1 MAKDLDLLAA
11 VRALHVAHVL
21 DHAQNRHVHLLGHV
35 DGLGDDHAHQVLRAG
50 NDNDAVHGQRL
61 EHGERHIAGA
71 RRHIDQQVVER
82 TPAGLAP
89 ELADGAGDHGAAPQ
103 NRVGLVGKQQVAG
116 HHLDAV
122 GGDLGQKQVAQAHG
136 AATAHAEHLGDG
148 RAGNVGVQNAH
159 LVPGA
164 RQLNCQRAR
173 DQRLAHAALA
183 GQNGDDV
190 LHLGQIVLIELLRS
204 GLPAR
209 CLCVLATHGCPLCA
223 QRLRVRTIAWGWT
236 IARIRVLS
244 RVWTRPAGMRPLR
257 ARAVRLGRIIR
268 NPLYPWGRM
277 YACDLGSGGNAL
289 AHFTSR
295 GIVNKS

>member
-1 MAKDLDLLAA
+1 M
-11 VRALHVAHVL
+11 
-21 DHAQNRHVHLLGHV
+21 
-35 DGLGDDHAHQVLRAG
+35 
-50 NDNDAVHGQRL
+50 
-61 EHGERHIAGA
+61 
-71 RRHIDQQVVER
+71 
-82 TPAGLAP
+82 
-89 ELADGAGDHGAAPQ
+89 
-103 NRVGLVGKQQVAG
+103 
-116 HHLDAV
+116 

-223 QRLRVRTIAWGWT
+223 QRLRVRTIAWGGT